1 MAIIQIDKQSNKRSC
16 SVRAHGAPHGGTT
29 KNKFI
34 ERVKK
39 TSNSISTIERLKL
52 LKGRQV
58 QLHTNTFILEPKHF
72 VCQVWKG
79 NVYTAG

>member
-16 SVRAHGAPHGGTT
+16 SVRAPHGGTT

-39 TSNSISTIERLKL
+39 LQI
-52 LKGRQV
+52 
-58 QLHTNTFILEPKHF
+58 QLVPLRD
-72 VCQVWKG
+72 
-79 NVYTAG
+79 

>member
-39 TSNSISTIERLKL
+39 LQIQLVPLKD
-52 LKGRQV
+52 
-58 QLHTNTFILEPKHF
+58 
-72 VCQVWKG
+72 
-79 NVYTAG
+79 